1 MASLKDISVVV
12 EGGTETRAIRSGE
25 KYVTAQGFTAIKDGQ
40 KQSAASAGMV
50 RATGRKPAWIRAQLP
65 VGAGFGAVKD
75 IVHEHRLAT
84 VCEEAKCPN
93 IGECWNAGTATIMLM
108 GAVCTRACRF
118 CSVDTGN
125 PRGWLD
131 EEEPENTARSVE
143 LMKLKYIV
151 LTSVN
156 RDDLPDGG
164 AAHYAAAIRA
174 IKRRTPHVA
183 VEALTPDFQGVMR
196 DVEVV
201 VDSGLEVFAQNV
213 ETVKRLTHPVRD
225 PRASYEQTLAVLGHA
240 KKYKPSVLTK
250 TSLMLGLGETD
261 EEIAETMDDLRA
273 VNVDL
278 LTLGQYLR
286 PTVHHLEVQRFV
298 TPAQFDQYRAWA
310 LAKGFR
316 ECVAGPLV
324 RSSYRAE
331 QALAGNNAGISNGA
345 GPGNRD
351 KSMAASA
358 GNSSAV
364 DLSRFPGP
372 APFEAPAVKYLG
384 RAEYDP
390 TWREM
395 QRITDTR
402 DANTPDE
409 IWLLEHPPVFTL
421 GLNADSS
428 HVLAAGDIPVVKI
441 DRGGQVTYHG
451 PGQLVVY
458 PLIDIRRAGFGV
470 RDLVTALERAV
481 ITYCASLGITAEC
494 RKNAPGVY
502 VDGRK
507 IASVGLRI
515 RRGASYHGLAFNVNM
530 DLEPFQRINPCG
542 YAGLQMTQLAD
553 LGHTGASVESVG
565 EAFAPFLTGALED
578 LRARKPESLAV

>member
-1 MASLKDISVVV
+1 MASLKDIPVVA
-12 EGGTETRAIRSGE
+12 ETRVVRSGE
-25 KYVTAQGFTAIKDGQ
+25 KYLTPQGFTAIKDGQ
-40 KQSAASAGMV
+40 KPRAAEAV
-50 RATGRKPAWIRAQLP
+50 PTGRKPSWIRAQLP
-65 VGAGFGAVKD
+65 VGPGFGAVKD
-75 IVHEHRLAT
+75 IVHQHRLAT

-131 EEEPENTARSVE
+131 PEEPENTARSVE

-164 AAHYAAAIRA
+164 ARHYADAIRA

-196 DVEVV
+196 DVETV

-225 PRASYEQTLAVLGHA
+225 PRAGYEQTLAVLAHA
-240 KKYKPSVLTK
+240 KRFKPSVLTK

-261 EEIAETMDDLRA
+261 EEIAQTMDDLRA
-273 VNVDL
+273 AHVDL

-286 PTVHHLEVQRFV
+286 PTAHHLPVQRFV
-298 TPAQFDQYRAWA
+298 TPAEFDQYREWA
-310 LAKGFR
+310 LARGFR
-316 ECVAGPLV
+316 ECVSGPLV

-331 QALAGNNAGISNGA
+331 QAVRGA
-345 GPGNRD
+345 GWGKWGLATP
-351 KSMAASA
+351 
-358 GNSSAV
+358 AV
-364 DLSRFPGP
+364 EPSGQAEANPHFPHP
-372 APFEAPAVKYLG
+372 APLVRWLG
-384 RAEYDP
+384 KVDYEP

-402 DANTPDE
+402 GENTPDE

-421 GLNADSS
+421 GLNADAG

-458 PLIDIRRAGFGV
+458 PLIDIRRARLGV
-470 RDLVTALERAV
+470 RDLVTAMERA
-481 ITYCASLGITAEC
+481 IIEYCALFGITAKC
-494 RKNAPGVY
+494 KPGAPGVY

-507 IASVGLRI
+507 IASVGIRI

-530 DLEPFQRINPCG
+530 DLEPFNRINPCG
-542 YAGLQMTQLAD
+542 YQGLQMTQLAA
-553 LGHTGASVESVG
+553 LGQPDATVEATGR
-565 EAFAPFLTGALED
+565 AFAPFLVKALDD
-578 LRARKPESLAV
+578 LRAGKSAPACA